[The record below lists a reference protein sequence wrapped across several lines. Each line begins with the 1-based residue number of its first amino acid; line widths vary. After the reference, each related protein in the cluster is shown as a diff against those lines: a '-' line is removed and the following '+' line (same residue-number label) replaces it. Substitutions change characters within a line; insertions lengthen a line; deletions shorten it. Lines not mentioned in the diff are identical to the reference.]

1 MSKYLF
7 SILGLCLLTFLAC
20 DSDSSLA
27 SIDSQQSGTSG
38 SITRFATLGDFMYTL
53 NPNQLQTF
61 DITDP
66 SKPVLLSEL
75 ETDYGL
81 ETIFI
86 YENRIYLG
94 SRTGLFILGL
104 DNPAEPN
111 LLSQTL
117 REDEFFGACDPV
129 VVRDNYAYST
139 IKTIVNVCGN
149 ANTRSALLIYEVSD
163 PANPVLNQSFDI
175 DIPNGLGYTDQFLY
189 VCSTGSESLRV
200 FDISDPDNVVERP
213 DLDYPIQEPFDI
225 IVDNDRM
232 IVSSTDSFFILTLA
246 EDGSIE
252 HEAIISK

>member
-1 MSKYLF
+1 MNKF
-7 SILGLCLLTFLAC
+7 VFVFLSFCFIAFQAC
-20 DSDSSLA
+20 DSESALGGSVE
-27 SIDSQQSGTSG
+27 SQNGISG
-38 SITRFATLGDFMYTL
+38 SITRFATLGDYMYTL

-66 SKPVLLSEL
+66 SKPTLLSEL

-86 YENRIYLG
+86 YEDRIYLG

-111 LLSQTL
+111 LLSQTA

-149 ANTRSALLIYEVSD
+149 VNTRSALLIYEVSD
-163 PANPVLNQSFDI
+163 PSNPVLTQSFDLF
-175 DIPNGLGYTDQFLY
+175 IPNGLGYTDQFLY
-189 VCSTGSESLRV
+189 VCSTGAETLRV
-200 FDISDPDNVVERP
+200 FDISNPANVVERP
-213 DLDYPIQEPFDI
+213 DLDYPIEEPFDI

-232 IVSSTDSFFILTLA
+232 IVSSTDKFFILGLA
-246 EDGSIE
+246 EDGSIAD
-252 HEAIISK
+252 EAIISK

>member
-1 MSKYLF
+1 MNKALFIILSACLF
-7 SILGLCLLTFLAC
+7 SFLAC
-20 DSDSSLA
+20 DSESALSSIE
-27 SIDSQQSGTSG
+27 SSNGTSG

-53 NPNQLQTF
+53 NPNELQTF

-66 SKPVLLSEL
+66 SKPVLVSEL

-129 VVRDNYAYST
+129 VVKDNYAYST

-149 ANTRSALLIYEVSD
+149 LNTQSALLIYEVS
-163 PANPVLNQSFDI
+163 NPSNPILSQSFEL
-175 DIPNGLGYTDQFLY
+175 DIPNGLGYTDQYLY
-189 VCSTGSESLRV
+189 VCSTGSETLKV
-200 FDISDPDNVVERP
+200 FDISDPTAVVERP
-213 DLDYPIQEPFDI
+213 DLDYPIEEPFDI
-225 IVDNDRM
+225 IVDGDRM
-232 IVSSTDSFFILTLA
+232 IVSSTDKFFILDLN
-246 EDGSIE
+246 EDGSIA
-252 HEAIISK
+252 HESIISK